1 MAAIIAGCGGATG
14 NALARR
20 FAREGLK
27 VYGARRR
34 PPADAAPPVDHSLA
48 AVDFRDEA
56 AVARFVESVK
66 EPVEIAVH
74 NIGGNV
80 RFPVM
85 DTTTRVYTKVWEM
98 CALSAFHFSKAV
110 VPGMLE
116 RGKGTVIFTGA
127 TASTRGGA
135 GFCAF
140 ASAMAAK
147 RMLAQS
153 LAREVGPRGVHVASV
168 VVDGGI
174 DTDFVRGLLGEET
187 YRDLKD
193 KDGLLDPD
201 AIADAYWALH
211 EQKRSAWTAELDL
224 RPYCEKW

>member
-14 NALARR
+14 AALARR
-20 FAREGLK
+20 FAKEGLK

-34 PPADAAPPVDHSLA
+34 PPAGSAAS

-56 AVARFVESVK
+56 AVAAFVASVP
-66 EPVEIAVH
+66 EPVEVAVH

-80 RFPVM
+80 RFPVAE
-85 DTTTRVYTKVWEM
+85 TTTRVYTKVWEL

-110 VPGMLE
+110 VPGMVA
-116 RGKGTVIFTGA
+116 RGRGTVVFTGA

-135 GFCAF
+135 GFAAF

-147 RMLAQS
+147 RALAQS

-168 VVDGGI
+168 IVDGGI
-174 DTDFVRGLLGEET
+174 DTAFVRDLLGEAA
-187 YRDLKD
+187 YADLKGR
-193 KDGLLDPD
+193 DGLLDPD

-211 EQKRSAWTAELDL
+211 AQRRSAWTHELDL
-224 RPYCEKW
+224 RPYCETW